1 MTIVAASGWA
11 QASTDSIEAEGVRFG
26 TGASIGTITEK
37 MRITQAG
44 LVGIGTS
51 APSTSLYVNGQIG
64 GGFGAMSTSGVLD
77 WNDISNA
84 RSGNG
89 YTLLRSSTA
98 SNAPIPGSSAYF
110 HPFSF
115 EYNAKDGGNNLT
127 QFAIPYTDNGSIGY
141 GLFYR
146 GRYAGSWSGWH
157 RLVVT
162 TTSNTTGINT
172 VTPSAA
178 LDVVGNV
185 SVSGVIDVGHS
196 TLACST
202 TISGSIRYETVSDTL
217 QICTSAGWKSLASST
232 IASGGSIS
240 AASSTGAIQFN
251 SGNALAG
258 DTSNLFWDDANN
270 RLGIGTS
277 SPAHPL
283 DMSSSYGQ
291 KINIYS
297 GVTIGLGLQS
307 GLFEF
312 IGNSA
317 ATAYTFGYG
326 SSGSLTRLMTIL
338 GGGNVGIGVTSPE
351 GKLDI
356 RGAGTTKLD
365 YTDGDSLGAA
375 LVIRD
380 TAGGQQNGGQI
391 LFGGSS
397 GLFAGIKGELRSGSG
412 PAGNIIFQT
421 RNTSGDILRRMA
433 IFYSGGGGIGISNT
447 TTNVATTLMVAGSF
461 AVSNSAQTTNP
472 SFYVG
477 TDGRVGLGTTTP
489 TVALHVVGDIAY
501 TGVMSDV
508 SDRRMK
514 RDIATLGDAVA
525 DRLMLLKP
533 VTFRMKDADATE
545 YGFIAQDV
553 KQVFP
558 ELVRE
563 GEILSLNYVGLIAP
577 AVKTIQLLKREND
590 EQGDRIDALAEQ
602 NRLLRLQ
609 VKELMLETRKTQREM
624 ERLTGVV
631 H

>member
-1 MTIVAASGWA
+1 MSLFVGLMSVAAASAWT

-172 VTPSAA
+172 VTPAAA

-185 SVSGVIDVGHS
+185 SVTGIIDVGH
-196 TLACST
+196 TALACST
-202 TISGSIRYETVSDTL
+202 TISGSIRYETTSDTL

-232 IASGGSIS
+232 IASGGSTS

-251 SGNALAG
+251 SGGSFAG
-258 DTSNLFWDDANN
+258 DTTNLFWDDANN
-270 RLGIGTS
+270 RLGIGTTNPS
-277 SPAHPL
+277 AT
-283 DMSSSYGQ
+283 
-291 KINIYS
+291 
-297 GVTIGLGLQS
+297 VT
-307 GLFEF
+307 LFGTAPTFEL
-312 IGNSA
+312 A
-317 ATAYTFGYG
+317 ANGGGTAY
-326 SSGSLTRLMTIL
+326 
-338 GGGNVGIGVTSPE
+338 
-351 GKLDI
+351 
-356 RGAGTTKLD
+356 
-365 YTDGDSLGAA
+365 LGAA
-375 LVIRD
+375 
-380 TAGGQQNGGQI
+380 AGGGVFMLKDGTGNNVAFIRGYQSGGVQG
-391 LFGGSS
+391 F
-397 GLFAGIKGELRSGSG
+397 FN
-412 PAGNIIFQT
+412 AGNI
-421 RNTSGDILRRMA
+421 
-433 IFYSGGGGIGISNT
+433 GIGT
-447 TTNVATTLMVAGSF
+447 TAPTASLQVSGSF
-461 AVSNSAQTTNP
+461 TVSTSAQTTNP

-477 TDGRVGLGTTTP
+477 TNGRVGLGTTTP
-489 TVALHVVGDIAY
+489 TAALHVVGDIAY

-514 RDIATLGDAVA
+514 RDISALDDSVA
-525 DRLMLLKP
+525 ERLMLLKP
-533 VTFRMKDADATE
+533 ATFRMKDADDME

-553 KQVFP
+553 QKVFP
-558 ELVRE
+558 ELVRD
-563 GEILSLNYVGLIAP
+563 GQILSLNYVGLIAP

-590 EQGDRIDALAEQ
+590 EQGDRIEALAEQ
-602 NRLLRLQ
+602 NRLLRIQ
-609 VKELMLETRKTQREM
+609 MKELMLETRKTQREV
-624 ERLTGVV
+624 ERLTGAV

>member
-1 MTIVAASGWA
+1 MSLFVGLMSVAAASAWT

-146 GRYAGSWSGWH
+146 GRYSGSWSGWH

-172 VTPSAA
+172 VTPAAA

-185 SVSGVIDVGHS
+185 SVTGIVDVGH
-196 TLACST
+196 TALACST
-202 TISGSIRYETVSDTL
+202 TISGSIRYETTSDTL

-232 IASGGSIS
+232 IASGGSTS

-251 SGNALAG
+251 SGNSFAG
-258 DTSNLFWDDANN
+258 DTDNLFWNDTNN
-270 RLGIGTS
+270 RLGVGTNAPAYALHISGTGNVYAMVESGNNGATVRMKSPAGEYGWYVPGTSNQFRIWDYTTGLVRMTVESSGNIGIGTV
-277 SPAHPL
+277 SP
-283 DMSSSYGQ
+283 
-291 KINIYS
+291 
-297 GVTIGLGLQS
+297 T
-307 GLFEF
+307 
-312 IGNSA
+312 
-317 ATAYTFGYG
+317 ATLHV
-326 SSGSLTRLMTIL
+326 SGSFT
-338 GGGNVGIGVTSPE
+338 
-351 GKLDI
+351 
-356 RGAGTTKLD
+356 
-365 YTDGDSLGAA
+365 
-375 LVIRD
+375 
-380 TAGGQQNGGQI
+380 
-391 LFGGSS
+391 
-397 GLFAGIKGELRSGSG
+397 
-412 PAGNIIFQT
+412 
-421 RNTSGDILRRMA
+421 
-433 IFYSGGGGIGISNT
+433 
-447 TTNVATTLMVAGSF
+447 
-461 AVSNSAQTTNP
+461 VSTSAQTTNP

-477 TDGRVGLGTTTP
+477 TNGRVGLGTTTP

-514 RDIATLGDAVA
+514 RDVATLGDAVA
-525 DRLMLLKP
+525 ERLMLLKP
-533 VTFRMKDADATE
+533 VTFRMKDADDTE

-553 KQVFP
+553 QQVFP

-602 NRLLRLQ
+602 NRLLRMQ
-609 VKELMLETRKTQREM
+609 VKELMLETRKTQREV
-624 ERLTGVV
+624 ERLSGTV